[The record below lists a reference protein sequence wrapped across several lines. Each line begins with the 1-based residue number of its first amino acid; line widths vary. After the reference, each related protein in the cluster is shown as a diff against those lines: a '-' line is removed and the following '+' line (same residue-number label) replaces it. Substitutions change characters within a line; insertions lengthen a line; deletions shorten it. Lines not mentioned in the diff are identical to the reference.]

1 MHTLLTIARRELS
14 GYFAT
19 PLAYV
24 FLITFAASAGA
35 MTFFVGGFFSRR
47 QADLS
52 TFFTFHPWLFLV
64 LIPAIGMRLWAEERR
79 TGTIEILMTMP
90 VAIWEAVVG
99 KFLAGW
105 AFTALALV
113 ATLPMW
119 MAVNYLGSPDN
130 GVIFASYIA
139 SFLMAGALLA
149 LASCLSAL
157 TRNQVIAF
165 VISIAACGLLMA
177 GGVDMVISSLR
188 PIAPAAVIDF
198 LSSASFLTHFS
209 TITNGV
215 LDVRDSMFFIS
226 FILLCLFINVQ
237 IIDMKKGA

>member
-1 MHTLLTIARRELS
+1 MRIMFIIARRELAA
-14 GYFAT
+14 YFST

-24 FLITFAASAGA
+24 FLVTYAAAAGA
-35 MTFFVGGFFSRR
+35 MTFYVGGFFSRR
-47 QADLS
+47 QADLA
-52 TFFTFHPWLFLV
+52 TFFTFQPWLFLA

-90 VAIWEAVVG
+90 VSTWEAVAG

-105 AFTALALV
+105 AFTGLALLL
-113 ATLPMW
+113 TTPIW
-119 MAVNYLGSPDN
+119 YTVNYLGSPDN
-130 GVIFASYIA
+130 GVILASYVA

-165 VISIAACGLLMA
+165 VISIAACGLMMV
-177 GGVDMVISSLR
+177 GGADIVIATLRKFAPSVIVDFVASSS
-188 PIAPAAVIDF
+188 F
-198 LSSASFLTHFS
+198 LSHFG

-215 LDVRDSMFFIS
+215 LDLRDMLFFLS
-226 FILLCLFINVQ
+226 FIALCLFINGQ
-237 IIDMKKGA
+237 IIEIKKGA